1 MAILEAIQNS
11 NASNHTL
18 IIKLED
24 LLSLTGALANV
35 TTAVDEPILP
45 NDVENTISIVDNI
58 IRLIFSQYADVFV
71 CKYIYVYIHT

>member
-18 IIKLED
+18 IIKPED

-35 TTAVDEPILP
+35 TTAVPKPILP
-45 NDVENTISIVDNI
+45 NDVENTINTVDDI
-58 IRLIFSQYADVFV
+58 IRLIF
-71 CKYIYVYIHT
+71 T